1 MNQQIDYEQAKSLA
15 QNIKTSAY
23 KIKTLLDNSDSVV
36 KKVQNNWQGVSAD
49 YALDD
54 WDKWKKDFEEY
65 YNVLMQNVTNI
76 QNAATSFAENEAAM
90 QKNFG

>member
-1 MNQQIDYEQAKSLA
+1 MQQQLDYEQAKSLA
-15 QNIKTSAY
+15 QNIKTSAN
-23 KIKTLLDNSDSVV
+23 KIKSLLDDSDSVV
-36 KKVQNNWQGVSAD
+36 KKVQSNWQGSSAD
-49 YALDD
+49 YAQAD